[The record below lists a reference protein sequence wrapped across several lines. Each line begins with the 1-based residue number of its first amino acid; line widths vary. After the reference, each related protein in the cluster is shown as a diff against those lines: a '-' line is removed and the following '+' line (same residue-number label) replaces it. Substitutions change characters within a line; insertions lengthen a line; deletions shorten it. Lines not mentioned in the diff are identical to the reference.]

1 MKARLLTLA
10 ALLLL
15 VLAACTTPPVTIGLS
30 DVKIDLSV
38 AVDSAGKVIFPE
50 SPLELKNPLPGTS
63 VASVTVRGE
72 ARLEQAATLSFDV
85 YATDTDPGELGC
97 TKVGSILSESF
108 YVCDPDT
115 EGVVMVSK
123 NTIAFNNKTGPVSF
137 TLSGE
142 VLASGINK
150 QTLYLGAVISGGSAG
165 NTLYLENL
173 TATVQLNVGK

>member
-10 ALLLL
+10 APLLL

-97 TKVGSILSESF
+97 TKVGSILTESF
-108 YVCDPDT
+108 YVCDPGT
-115 EGVVMVSK
+115 KGVVMVSK
-123 NTIAFNNKTGPVSF
+123 NAIAFDNETGPVPF